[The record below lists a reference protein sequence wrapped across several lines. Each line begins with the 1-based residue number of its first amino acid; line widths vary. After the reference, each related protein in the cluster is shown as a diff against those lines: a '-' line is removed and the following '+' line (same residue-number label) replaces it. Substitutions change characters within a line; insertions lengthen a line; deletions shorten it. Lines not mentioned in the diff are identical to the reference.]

1 MEITWKKITD
11 VGEKEIESWQSAL
24 DKHYLCMTQ
33 KNWATTSRD
42 IASCLELMKNG
53 QFRNAIGFVN
63 GKPAVAVMFGIE
75 ESGNVLNIYNIIVN
89 PKIRERGVGSQ
100 AIKDVLYS
108 NSFNLNRT
116 YSLVKATV
124 FKSNYSAKK
133 LFLSNGLKQVET
145 SGQFIVFGVL
155 TKNLAKRNNTNL
167 REI

>member
-1 MEITWKKITD
+1 MEITWKKITNED
-11 VGEKEIESWQSAL
+11 EEKIDSWQSTL

-42 IASCLELMKNG
+42 IAACIDLMRNG
-53 QFRNAIGFVN
+53 QFRNVIGFVN
-63 GKPAVAVMFGIE
+63 GKPAVAVMFGVE

-100 AIKDVLYS
+100 AIKDVLFS
-108 NSFNLNRT
+108 NSFNLKRT

-133 LFLSNGLKQVET
+133 LFLSNGLKQVQT
-145 SGQFIVFGVL
+145 SGQFVVFGAL
-155 TKNLAKRNNTNL
+155 TKNLAIKNEANL